1 MGTESNLGGVVGLD
15 GGRVG
20 GGGGVLYLLLHC
32 QHLIGPALR
41 WAVT

>member
-1 MGTESNLGGVVGLD
+1 MGIESNLGGVVGLD
-15 GGRVG
+15 GGR
-20 GGGGVLYLLLHC
+20 GGGGVLYLLLYC